1 MNSILEEDIKNIA
14 DSKLVNW
21 EEFNNKSILIT
32 GATGLIC
39 SIMIKAFCKK
49 KLNLNAQRR
58 RPLSGADFAPWSE
71 AEPAK
76 MAGGAAAVFLTEWVL
91 RMIG

>member
-49 KLNLNAQRR
+49 EIKFKN
-58 RPLSGADFAPWSE
+58 
-71 AEPAK
+71 
-76 MAGGAAAVFLTEWVL
+76 V
-91 RMIG
+91 

>member
-14 DSKLVNW
+14 DCKHVNW
-21 EEFNNKSILIT
+21 QEFNYNSILIT

-49 KLNLNAQRR
+49 KLNLKKKT
-58 RPLSGADFAPWSE
+58 DFLFWR
-71 AEPAK
+71 
-76 MAGGAAAVFLTEWVL
+76 LL
-91 RMIG
+91 